1 MHRFHL
7 TEEIKLQAKLSQYID
22 TSLIIEGQ

>member
-7 TEEIKLQAKLSQYID
+7 TEEIELQAKLSQYID
-22 TSLIIEGQ
+22 TSLIIDGQ